1 MQIKQFSTAQGDNM
15 LLLWS
20 SKPEEK
26 MQKNCLLWEETWMVI
41 KIQGAYKLFWTKDGI
56 LVLKSAFL
64 FYIHLWYLKSAPTR
78 LSQEAPRDNSYSISW
93 IITLLLLA
101 VIRNWKKMEKKVK
114 ITNKS
119 SPMEIHIYYLQTI
132 DLGLF

>member
-64 FYIHLWYLKSAPTR
+64 FYIHLWYLKGAPTR
-78 LSQEAPRDNSYSISW
+78 LSQEAPETTRILS
-93 IITLLLLA
+93 
-101 VIRNWKKMEKKVK
+101 VE
-114 ITNKS
+114 S
-119 SPMEIHIYYLQTI
+119 SHFFY
-132 DLGLF
+132 